1 MGFLRVSR
9 MAALDGS
16 GRSRGDP
23 IVYSILSATPWRRS
37 APCAMAAVLL
47 SACGGGGPPEF
58 PPPDVS
64 VATVVQRAIT
74 EWDDYTGRVEAVD
87 SVEIRPRVAGYLAGV
102 HFREGALV
110 DTGDLLFTIDDRE
123 YVAAVA
129 AARADLA
136 RGEARAAVA
145 RQELARAE
153 QLIEARAVSQG
164 ELEARQAEQ
173 RQAEADVLAARARLT
188 QAELDVSFTRI
199 RAPVAGRAGEA
210 RVKPGN
216 LLNPGETLLT
226 TIVSV
231 DPVYVSFEGDERA
244 YLRYQ
249 RIAREGGRPSSR
261 DARNPVLV
269 GLASEQGYPHR
280 GEMDFVDNALNPSTG
295 TIRGRAVVPNPE
307 GILTPGLF
315 ARVRLLGASRD
326 NALLI
331 HEQALLTDQD
341 RRYVYV
347 LGEGNVALRRDV
359 VLGPQVEGLRVVE
372 QGLAAGDRVIVNGV
386 RRIFFPGQP
395 VNPREVP
402 MDQPDAAPAGQPGAD
417 QAESAG

>member
-1 MGFLRVSR
+1 M
-9 MAALDGS
+9 
-16 GRSRGDP
+16 
-23 IVYSILSATPWRRS
+23 YSVLSAAPWRRWV
-37 APCAMAAVLL
+37 PCAMAAALLL
-47 SACGGGGPPEF
+47 SACGGGGPREF

-64 VATVVQRAIT
+64 VATVEQRQVT

-87 SVEIRPRVAGYLAGV
+87 SVELRPRVAGYLAGV
-102 HFREGALV
+102 HYREGALV
-110 DTGDLLFTIDDRE
+110 EKGALLFTIDDRE
-123 YVAAVA
+123 YVAAAA

-136 RGEARAAVA
+136 RAEARVGVA

-153 QLIEARAVSQG
+153 QLIEARAVSRG

-199 RAPVAGRAGEA
+199 RAPIAGRAGEA
-210 RVKPGN
+210 RVTTGN
-216 LLNPGETLLT
+216 LVSPGETLLT
-226 TIVSV
+226 TVVSV
-231 DPVYVSFEGDERA
+231 DPVHVTFDGDERA

-249 RIAREGGRPSSR
+249 QIAREGGRPSSR

-280 GEMDFVDNALNPSTG
+280 GEMDFVDNALNPATG

-326 NALLI
+326 EALLI

-359 VLGPQVEGLRVVE
+359 VLGPQVDGLRVVE
-372 QGLAAGDRVIVNGV
+372 QGLAAGDKVVVNGV
-386 RRIFFPGQP
+386 RKIFFPGQP

-402 MDQPDAAPAGQPGAD
+402 MDQPGAAPAGPTVAQPAD
-417 QAESAG
+417 SAG